1 MNMAANPNP
10 SPLAYE
16 RDRMIEEQLRARRIK
31 DERVLE
37 AMATVPREEFIVERY
52 HDQAYAD
59 HPLPIPLG
67 QTISQPYIVA
77 RMLEAAQV
85 KQGSKVLEV
94 GTGTGYEAAVIAQ
107 MGAQIFTMERHA
119 ELAALARL
127 TLAAL
132 HYDITVITD
141 DGSEGLPK
149 EAPFDAIVVAA
160 AVPDLPMALFEQL
173 AEGGRLVIPVGP
185 PDLQALNLYR
195 KQNGQMLK
203 TRLED
208 CRFVPLI
215 GRQGFSPAKP

>member
-1 MNMAANPNP
+1 MAANPNASP
-10 SPLAYE
+10 SLYE
-16 RDRMIEEQLRARRIK
+16 RERMVQEQLRSRGIN
-31 DERVLE
+31 DELVLE

-77 RMLEAAQV
+77 RMLEAAQI
-85 KQGSKVLEV
+85 KQGNKVLEV

-107 MGAQIFTMERHA
+107 MGAQVFTMERHA

-132 HYDITVITD
+132 HYDKVTVITD
-141 DGSEGLPK
+141 DGSEGFPK
-149 EAPFDAIVVAA
+149 EAPFDAIIVAA
-160 AVPDLPMALFEQL
+160 AVPDLPVALFEQL

-185 PDLQALNLYR
+185 PDLQELNLYR
-195 KQNGQMLK
+195 KHGAQMLK